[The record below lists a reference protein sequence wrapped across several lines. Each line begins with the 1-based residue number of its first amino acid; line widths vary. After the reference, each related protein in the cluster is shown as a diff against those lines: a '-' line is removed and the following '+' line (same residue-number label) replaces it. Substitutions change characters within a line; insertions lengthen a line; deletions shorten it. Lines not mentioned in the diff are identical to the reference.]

1 MTAGE
6 QWARQD
12 ALEAA
17 AASLLGHMLFEF
29 SRIDVNLGLSL
40 VCVDGGARLE
50 SLTPKVADLM
60 LHGKLLQLSGHV
72 EAKLPP
78 GSKGRGAYERWIE
91 RMHAVRLQRNQL
103 VHGRW
108 GIEPHKNKVVNVIGL
123 PTGAQQAV
131 EYSIDDL
138 AAVNDEL
145 RALQL
150 ELRRLRDRWPL

>member
-1 MTAGE
+1 ME
-6 QWARQD
+6 R
-12 ALEAA
+12 
-17 AASLLGHMLFEF
+17 LL
-29 SRIDVNLGLSL
+29 R
-40 VCVDGGARLE
+40 
-50 SLTPKVADLM
+50 
-60 LHGKLLQLSGHV
+60 
-72 EAKLPP
+72 
-78 GSKGRGAYERWIE
+78 ERWIE